1 MADYDCL
8 VPPLLGCVSPVIL
21 KFAFLAVFIGGLG
34 LAVSSML
41 NGVERWRRRNSSRP
55 SAVINPPTVAALAA
69 GIGATGY
76 LLVTRTTLGV
86 LPVVLISL
94 VVGIVALAGMIVLM
108 AKWAL
113 RPPADGAIHEE
124 EDIHGQVATVTRA
137 ITPYADGEIEYFA
150 WDRKHVLAA
159 SSLASIS
166 VPEGTEVVIDSLEN
180 GVARVELWSVV
191 ETRL

>member
-1 MADYDCL
+1 MN
-8 VPPLLGCVSPVIL
+8 PVIL
-21 KFAFLAVFIGGLG
+21 KYAFLAVFVSGLA

-41 NGVERWRRRNSSRP
+41 HGVERWRRRKSSRP
-55 SAVINPPTVAALAA
+55 SAVFNPPTVAALAV

-76 LLVTRTTLGV
+76 LLVTRTTIGA
-86 LPVVLISL
+86 LPVIVLSL
-94 VVGIVALAGMIVLM
+94 MTGFVALAGMIVLM

-113 RPPADGAIHEE
+113 RPPADGKVPEE
-124 EDIHGQVATVTRA
+124 EDIHGQIAIVIRA
-137 ITPYADGEIEYFA
+137 ITPYSDGEIEYFA
-150 WDRKHVLAA
+150 WDRNHVLPA

-166 VPEGTEVVIDSLEN
+166 VAEGTEVVIDSVDN